1 MYVLPTSIVV
11 NNNIKSKYK
20 TLINDE
26 KIKKNIELDNNHIS
40 KNDINNLKNTEFN
53 KRRLN

>member
-40 KNDINNLKNTEFN
+40 KNDINNKKNTEFN

>member
-40 KNDINNLKNTEFN
+40 KKDINNKKNTEFN